1 MYLVVNNITPIL
13 NVTQQ
18 LTILLAFLFQNPM
31 KDLEMLLRKDLDNNN
46 CSALVAA
53 PSTLGIS
60 GMISSLQAF
69 TNVQC
74 HLLIVVP
81 EEAGS
86 SCANQIPSLC
96 NSP

>member
-31 KDLEMLLRKDLDNNN
+31 KDLEMLLRKDLNSKN

-69 TNVQC
+69 TNV
-74 HLLIVVP
+74 
-81 EEAGS
+81 
-86 SCANQIPSLC
+86 
-96 NSP
+96 